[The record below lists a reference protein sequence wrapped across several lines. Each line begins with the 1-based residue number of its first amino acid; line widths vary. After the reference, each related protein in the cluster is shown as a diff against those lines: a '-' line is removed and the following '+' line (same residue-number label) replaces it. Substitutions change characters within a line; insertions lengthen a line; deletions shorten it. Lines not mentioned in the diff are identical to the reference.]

1 MKKQERIL
9 ILGVMLL
16 SLFNFTGCYDRNTNK
31 NSSHITQT
39 ELEELEENLN
49 DTVQNYFNENQ
60 DYYFCV
66 EAFNENGVQT
76 VITHQS
82 IAGGVFLGPDPS
94 AEHYYNLTINIV
106 DGEYNVECSAEVYGR
121 RANKESELYVKNE
134 SYYGK
139 LMENKMIQWIDSY
152 VLQTGLKDYM
162 IEYSGTHTC
171 FPSEYST
178 DLTAEEF
185 ITLIS
190 ESENMSIKSS
200 AYFILTI
207 PASEHEHHENLSD
220 ELNELKSHLKQIN
233 GGITLY
239 LYVYDNVDF
248 NQIKSGDTTHFDSI
262 VSSQILNYTE

>member
-1 MKKQERIL
+1 M
-9 ILGVMLL
+9 VLL
-16 SLFNFTGCYDRNTNK
+16 SLLNFTSCCDSKTNK
-31 NSSHITQT
+31 NFSHITKA
-39 ELEELEENLN
+39 ELEKLEENLN
-49 DTVQNYFNENQ
+49 DTVQDYFNEK
-60 DYYFCV
+60 Y
-66 EAFNENGVQT
+66 GVQA

-82 IAGGVFLGPDPS
+82 IAGGVFLGPDS
-94 AEHYYNLTINIV
+94 LTENYYNLTINIV

-121 RANKESELYVKNE
+121 RANKELELYVKNE

-139 LMENKMIQWIDSY
+139 MMENEMLHWIDSY
-152 VLQTGLKDYM
+152 ISQTGLKDYI

-178 DLTAEEF
+178 ALTAEEF

-190 ESENMSIKSS
+190 KSENISIKSS

-207 PASEHEHHENLSD
+207 SESEHEHHENLS
-220 ELNELKSHLKQIN
+220 NELYGLESRLKQID

-239 LYVYDNVDF
+239 LYVYDNADF

-262 VSSQILNYTE
+262 VSSKILNYTE

>member
-1 MKKQERIL
+1 MKKTRKIL
-9 ILGVMLL
+9 SFAMTLL
-16 SLFNFTGCYDRNTNK
+16 SLFNFTSCCDSNTNK
-31 NSSHITQT
+31 NSSHITKT
-39 ELEELEENLN
+39 ELEKLEENLN
-49 DTVQNYFNENQ
+49 DTVQDYFNEK
-60 DYYFCV
+60 Y
-66 EAFNENGVQT
+66 GVQA

-94 AEHYYNLTINIV
+94 AEHYYNLSINIV

-152 VLQTGLKDYM
+152 ILQTGLKDYM
-162 IEYSGTHTC
+162 IEYSGVHTC

-190 ESENMSIKSS
+190 KNENMSIKSS

-207 PASEHEHHENLSD
+207 PVSEHEHHENLSD
-220 ELNELKSHLKQIN
+220 ELCELESHLKQIN

-248 NQIKSGDTTHFDSI
+248 NQIKSGDTANFDSI
-262 VSSQILNYTE
+262 VSSRILNYTE

>member
-1 MKKQERIL
+1 MKKLKMIL
-9 ILGVMLL
+9 IFVGLL
-16 SLFNFTGCYDRNTNK
+16 SFTGCFYRNINK
-31 NSSHITQT
+31 NSSRITIT
-39 ELEELEENLN
+39 ELEELEN
-49 DTVQNYFNENQ
+49 DLDSTVHNYFEEK
-60 DYYFCV
+60 Y
-66 EAFNENGVQT
+66 GVQT
-76 VITHQS
+76 VITYKS
-82 IAGGVFLGPDPS
+82 IAGGVFLGADPS
-94 AEHYYNLTINIV
+94 AERYYNLTINIV
-106 DGEYNVECSAEVYGR
+106 DGEYNAECRAEVYGR

-152 VLQTGLKDYM
+152 ILQTGLKDYM
-162 IEYSGTHTC
+162 IEYSGTYTC

-190 ESENMSIKSS
+190 ESKNMSIKSS

-220 ELNELKSHLKQIN
+220 ELYELKSHLKQIN

-248 NQIKSGDTTHFDSI
+248 NQIKNGDTTHFDSI